1 MWKNEIF
8 TLNISPGVKCPEA
21 SVAFFLP
28 GASIQHLLADSGQHW
43 KQVMKNLQHRKP
55 VLEKTQQ
62 HVLKNQHY
70 EKTGDGKISIKIVI
84 FHLFLRMPWVWLL
97 HYSLSN
103 ILLVWYISHFKP
115 QGLFPLSSQF
125 WLRRWWALRWRQK
138 LRKKIIVSKAQSL
151 YLYQRLKAYIEGGGS
166 AGSPTCQ
173 RGREK
178 SSRGDILESS

>member
-8 TLNISPGVKCPEA
+8 TLKISPGVKCPEA

-55 VLEKTQQ
+55 VLEKNSATCDE
-62 HVLKNQHY
+62 KISIMK
-70 EKTGDGKISIKIVI
+70 KTGDGKISIKIVI

-166 AGSPTCQ
+166 ARSPTCQ

-178 SSRGDILESS
+178 SSRGEIF